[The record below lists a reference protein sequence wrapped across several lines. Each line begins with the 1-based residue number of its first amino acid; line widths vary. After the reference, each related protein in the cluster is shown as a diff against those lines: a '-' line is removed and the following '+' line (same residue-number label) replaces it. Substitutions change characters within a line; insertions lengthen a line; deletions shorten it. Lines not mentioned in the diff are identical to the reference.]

1 MSINQQEEALFQDWS
16 NALEVTMDE
25 FVSDGLLFHDGLIF
39 DGANW
44 VRTCSGNNTEIW
56 NNSSRRLLI
65 ITRDQPSDDGNVW
78 DVRGETPYSPDGY
91 SLKKIPMLKCLIPWA
106 YASLLYDNETQGMC
120 PKDEISKIGFW
131 MTAPIARINVSVSA
145 MQPCSASFNS
155 LPLPREYNITNMTA
169 AKRYESVWNAFL
181 NELSHNPTAT
191 LTSFLKRCNVRQG
204 RMKRWME
211 NNGLSVKEAKKRL
224 RDCRHDGIGD
234 PMPPLSEDSGSLFL
248 PMATDKPAPR
258 SESCDILSG
267 VSLTFPDGTQVNIK
281 RGSAQAVMSFLKL
294 YQREDLP
301 CLD

>member
-1 MSINQQEEALFQDWS
+1 MY
-16 NALEVTMDE
+16 
-25 FVSDGLLFHDGLIF
+25 
-39 DGANW
+39 
-44 VRTCSGNNTEIW
+44 R
-56 NNSSRRLLI
+56 SSRASISLGRGKRVRDATLLSI
-65 ITRDQPSDDGNVW
+65 FQLFTF
-78 DVRGETPYSPDGY
+78 
-91 SLKKIPMLKCLIPWA
+91 A
-106 YASLLYDNETQGMC
+106 
-120 PKDEISKIGFW
+120 
-131 MTAPIARINVSVSA
+131 ARI
-145 MQPCSASFNS
+145 
-155 LPLPREYNITNMTA
+155 NITNMTA

-181 NELSHNPTAT
+181 NELPHNPTAT

-224 RDCRHDGIGD
+224 RDCQHDGIGD
-234 PMPPLSEDSGSLFL
+234 PMSPLSEDSGSLFL
-248 PMATDKPAPR
+248 PMATAIPAPR

>member
-1 MSINQQEEALFQDWS
+1 
-16 NALEVTMDE
+16 
-25 FVSDGLLFHDGLIF
+25 
-39 DGANW
+39 
-44 VRTCSGNNTEIW
+44 
-56 NNSSRRLLI
+56 
-65 ITRDQPSDDGNVW
+65 
-78 DVRGETPYSPDGY
+78 
-91 SLKKIPMLKCLIPWA
+91 
-106 YASLLYDNETQGMC
+106 
-120 PKDEISKIGFW
+120 
-131 MTAPIARINVSVSA
+131 

-181 NELSHNPTAT
+181 YELSHNPTAT

-224 RDCRHDGIGD
+224 RDCQHDGIGD
-234 PMPPLSEDSGSLFL
+234 PMSPLSEDSGSLFL

-301 CLD
+301 CLDWMTECATMSASAM

>member
-1 MSINQQEEALFQDWS
+1 
-16 NALEVTMDE
+16 VTNS
-25 FVSDGLLFHDGLIF
+25 FLLDFPSFSQIFPSFWEKFGKKRGKNTIFHPFETVTISYFLDFPKKGPF
-39 DGANW
+39 FPKN
-44 VRTCSGNNTEIW
+44 
-56 NNSSRRLLI
+56 
-65 ITRDQPSDDGNVW
+65 
-78 DVRGETPYSPDGY
+78 RGFFG
-91 SLKKIPMLKCLIPWA
+91 KCWEN
-106 YASLLYDNETQGMC
+106 D
-120 PKDEISKIGFW
+120 
-131 MTAPIARINVSVSA
+131 VSVSA

-181 NELSHNPTAT
+181 NELPHNPTTT

-224 RDCRHDGIGD
+224 RDCQHDGIGD
-234 PMPPLSEDSGSLFL
+234 PMSPLSEDSGSLFL

>member
-1 MSINQQEEALFQDWS
+1 MASIDPTKLRIYF
-16 NALEVTMDE
+16 
-25 FVSDGLLFHDGLIF
+25 GL
-39 DGANW
+39 
-44 VRTCSGNNTEIW
+44 
-56 NNSSRRLLI
+56 SSL
-65 ITRDQPSDDGNVW
+65 P
-78 DVRGETPYSPDGY
+78 
-91 SLKKIPMLKCLIPWA
+91 
-106 YASLLYDNETQGMC
+106 
-120 PKDEISKIGFW
+120 
-131 MTAPIARINVSVSA
+131 VSVSA

-224 RDCRHDGIGD
+224 RDCQHDGIGD
-234 PMPPLSEDSGSLFL
+234 PMSPLSEDSGSLFL

>member
-1 MSINQQEEALFQDWS
+1 MPTINVFE
-16 NALEVTMDE
+16 N
-25 FVSDGLLFHDGLIF
+25 
-39 DGANW
+39 
-44 VRTCSGNNTEIW
+44 
-56 NNSSRRLLI
+56 
-65 ITRDQPSDDGNVW
+65 
-78 DVRGETPYSPDGY
+78 GY
-91 SLKKIPMLKCLIPWA
+91 ACCGSLHGSLKPRQYLDSSSQTFFPSPTEGLHRL
-106 YASLLYDNETQGMC
+106 S
-120 PKDEISKIGFW
+120 
-131 MTAPIARINVSVSA
+131 VSVSA

>member
-1 MSINQQEEALFQDWS
+1 MKMIYNNIIMTHQPNKHFNTYKE
-16 NALEVTMDE
+16 
-25 FVSDGLLFHDGLIF
+25 GLDLVFLREYCMEHGER
-39 DGANW
+39 
-44 VRTCSGNNTEIW
+44 RTF
-56 NNSSRRLLI
+56 L
-65 ITRDQPSDDGNVW
+65 
-78 DVRGETPYSPDGY
+78 RGETLEEAGEPAQWVAFVERGCFKYMVHNDEEG
-91 SLKKIPMLKCLIPWA
+91 
-106 YASLLYDNETQGMC
+106 
-120 PKDEISKIGFW
+120 KD
-131 MTAPIARINVSVSA
+131 VSVSA

-181 NELSHNPTAT
+181 NELPHNPTTT

-224 RDCRHDGIGD
+224 RDCQHDGIGD
-234 PMPPLSEDSGSLFL
+234 PMSPLSEDSGSLFL

>member
-1 MSINQQEEALFQDWS
+1 MGFASEPLKTRVDNCFCCANGCRRAYFSLSMQS
-16 NALEVTMDE
+16 NAPTKL
-25 FVSDGLLFHDGLIF
+25 
-39 DGANW
+39 
-44 VRTCSGNNTEIW
+44 
-56 NNSSRRLLI
+56 
-65 ITRDQPSDDGNVW
+65 
-78 DVRGETPYSPDGY
+78 
-91 SLKKIPMLKCLIPWA
+91 
-106 YASLLYDNETQGMC
+106 
-120 PKDEISKIGFW
+120 
-131 MTAPIARINVSVSA
+131 VSVSA

-224 RDCRHDGIGD
+224 RDCQHDGIGD
-234 PMPPLSEDSGSLFL
+234 PMSPLSEDSGSLFL

>member
-1 MSINQQEEALFQDWS
+1 MVVCKAKDNQKIQKTFTTNFILAGLSEWS
-16 NALEVTMDE
+16 TQA
-25 FVSDGLLFHDGLIF
+25 FHFMKPFLAMRKGGDSY
-39 DGANW
+39 
-44 VRTCSGNNTEIW
+44 C
-56 NNSSRRLLI
+56 
-65 ITRDQPSDDGNVW
+65 RD
-78 DVRGETPYSPDGY
+78 
-91 SLKKIPMLKCLIPWA
+91 
-106 YASLLYDNETQGMC
+106 
-120 PKDEISKIGFW
+120 
-131 MTAPIARINVSVSA
+131 VSVSA

-181 NELSHNPTAT
+181 NELPHNPTTT

-211 NNGLSVKEAKKRL
+211 NNGLSVKEAKGRL
-224 RDCRHDGIGD
+224 RDCQHDGIGD
-234 PMPPLSEDSGSLFL
+234 PTSPLSEDSGSLFL

>member
-1 MSINQQEEALFQDWS
+1 MAERTACCRLLTGSITGSFTGSVAGSIWIWSVNFTCMSS
-16 NALEVTMDE
+16 
-25 FVSDGLLFHDGLIF
+25 G
-39 DGANW
+39 
-44 VRTCSGNNTEIW
+44 CS
-56 NNSSRRLLI
+56 NNSGLTQCFSTGRV
-65 ITRDQPSDDGNVW
+65 N
-78 DVRGETPYSPDGY
+78 
-91 SLKKIPMLKCLIPWA
+91 LKLVVL
-106 YASLLYDNETQGMC
+106 AST
-120 PKDEISKIGFW
+120 
-131 MTAPIARINVSVSA
+131 VSVSA

>member
-1 MSINQQEEALFQDWS
+1 MSYFDS
-16 NALEVTMDE
+16 
-25 FVSDGLLFHDGLIF
+25 LLKK
-39 DGANW
+39 
-44 VRTCSGNNTEIW
+44 
-56 NNSSRRLLI
+56 RRLEECPLPLWKLK
-65 ITRDQPSDDGNVW
+65 ITEEEFKDLR
-78 DVRGETPYSPDGY
+78 E
-91 SLKKIPMLKCLIPWA
+91 
-106 YASLLYDNETQGMC
+106 LLEKQTHVMSMC
-120 PKDEISKIGFW
+120 
-131 MTAPIARINVSVSA
+131 VSVSA

-224 RDCRHDGIGD
+224 RDCQHDGIGD
-234 PMPPLSEDSGSLFL
+234 PMSPLSEDSGSLFL

>member
-1 MSINQQEEALFQDWS
+1 MPCESMSRWCAVCGSKAGRRRGGILFFLANFS
-16 NALEVTMDE
+16 E
-25 FVSDGLLFHDGLIF
+25 F
-39 DGANW
+39 
-44 VRTCSGNNTEIW
+44 
-56 NNSSRRLLI
+56 SSKAHHPL
-65 ITRDQPSDDGNVW
+65 
-78 DVRGETPYSPDGY
+78 GE
-91 SLKKIPMLKCLIPWA
+91 
-106 YASLLYDNETQGMC
+106 
-120 PKDEISKIGFW
+120 F
-131 MTAPIARINVSVSA
+131 VSVSA

-181 NELSHNPTAT
+181 NELPHNPTTT

-224 RDCRHDGIGD
+224 RDCQHDGIGD
-234 PMPPLSEDSGSLFL
+234 PMSPLSEDSGSLFL

>member
-1 MSINQQEEALFQDWS
+1 MINYSITARAVNPNLFEINQAK
-16 NALEVTMDE
+16 
-25 FVSDGLLFHDGLIF
+25 
-39 DGANW
+39 
-44 VRTCSGNNTEIW
+44 
-56 NNSSRRLLI
+56 
-65 ITRDQPSDDGNVW
+65 TRINQAKAEGKQPD
-78 DVRGETPYSPDGY
+78 
-91 SLKKIPMLKCLIPWA
+91 
-106 YASLLYDNETQGMC
+106 
-120 PKDEISKIGFW
+120 PKDEALVGTVVTNYFATAQYTEV
-131 MTAPIARINVSVSA
+131 MTIEKFARHIADHGTTYSRADIMAILYMAVDCMREQLLEASVSA

-181 NELSHNPTAT
+181 NELPHNPTTT